1 MATGGKSDDPP
12 RNGEGTISRM
22 VEGPV
27 LLLRMLTIPISRA
40 CPSTTFGGPP
50 PLKGRIV
57 SRLKLPLSH
66 PSFGT

>member
-1 MATGGKSDDPP
+1 
-12 RNGEGTISRM
+12 M

-27 LLLRMLTIPISRA
+27 LLLRMLTIPISR
-40 CPSTTFGGPP
+40 

>member
-27 LLLRMLTIPISRA
+27 LLLRMLTIPISR
-40 CPSTTFGGPP
+40 